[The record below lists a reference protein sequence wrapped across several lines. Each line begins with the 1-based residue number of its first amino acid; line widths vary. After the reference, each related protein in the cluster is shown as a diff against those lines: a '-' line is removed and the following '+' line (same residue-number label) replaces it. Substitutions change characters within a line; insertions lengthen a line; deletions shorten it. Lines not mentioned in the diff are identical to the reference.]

1 MMTLTFL
8 AVTLGS
14 MLGAAD
20 ASPAFRPP
28 AVPLVAHDP
37 YFSVWSFDD
46 RLTDSWARHWTGK
59 VNALCGLARIDG
71 KPYRFAGPNP
81 KDVPAMEQKALMVG
95 ATSTTYGFDA
105 GGVELQLAFLSPV
118 LPDDLDLLSR
128 PATYVT
134 VAALSMD
141 GAEHAV
147 QVYLDITGEWCVDK
161 PDQEVQWGRLDFDGG
176 SAMHMGTVEQ
186 PVLAKKGDDLRID
199 WGRAYVAL
207 PKQEGAFSRIGLA
220 DDSRDTFVKKGNL
233 QSKDIEGTRRAN
245 DGWPVLACL
254 LDFGKAGKEPV
265 TRQVV
270 LAYDDEY
277 SIELMGAKLRP
288 WWRRG
293 GMDASGLLAA
303 AVKDYPALKERCAKF
318 NADLAQKLDAAGGS
332 DYAQMCLLAY
342 REAMAAQKIAAGT
355 DGEPVMFPKEN
366 FSNGCISTVDVFYPA
381 APVFLLLNT
390 KLLAAQ
396 MKPIM
401 DYAASG
407 RWPWP
412 FAPHD
417 LGTYPQANG
426 QVYGGGEKT
435 EKNQMPVEESANMIL
450 LMGAMA
456 KKDGNADFANKY
468 WPTVVKWT
476 EYLAE
481 KGLDPENQLCTD
493 DFAGH
498 LAHNVNLSVK
508 AIVALGAFS
517 QLCEATQRP
526 DDAKKYREMAR
537 GMVEKWLQMAD
548 DGDHYRLAFDKPGTW
563 SQKYNLVWDKLLGL
577 NLFPAE
583 VARKEVAYYLKTQNK
598 YGIPLDN
605 RKDYT
610 KMDWLVWSATL
621 AEKKADFEALIAP
634 AFKFLN
640 ETPSR
645 VPITDWYDTKTG
657 KMVGFQARPV
667 IGGLFIKALQT
678 P

>member
-1 MMTLTFL
+1 MSALL
-8 AVTLGS
+8 VVSALLLCPS
-14 MLGAAD
+14 AAD
-20 ASPAFRPP
+20 AAPAMRPP
-28 AVPLVAHDP
+28 AVPLVTHDP

-46 RLTDSWARHWTGK
+46 RLTDTWARHWTGK

-71 KPYRFAGPNP
+71 NVFRFAGPNP
-81 KDVPAMEQKALMVG
+81 PDVPAMEQRGLEVT
-95 ATSTTYGFDA
+95 ATRTVYDFSG
-105 GGVELQLAFLSPV
+105 GGVSLKVTFLSPV

-134 VAALSMD
+134 VSAAAAD

-147 QVYLDITGEWCVDK
+147 EVYLDITGEWCVNK
-161 PDQEVQWGRLDFDGG
+161 PNQEVRWGRMDFDGG
-176 SAMHMGTVEQ
+176 SALHMGSVEQ

-199 WGRAYVAL
+199 WGRVYLAL
-207 PKQEGAFSRIGLA
+207 PKQEGAAARVGLA
-220 DDSRDTFVKKGNL
+220 DESRGKFVKKGEL
-233 QSKDIEGTRRAN
+233 RAKDLRGTRRA
-245 DGWPVLACL
+245 DDEWPVLAAV
-254 LDFGKAGKEPV
+254 LDLGRAGKEPV
-265 TRQVV
+265 ARQVV

-277 SIELMGAKLRP
+277 SIELMKERLRP
-288 WWRRG
+288 WWRRN
-293 GMDASGLLAA
+293 GMDAAGMLAA
-303 AVKDYPALKERCAKF
+303 AVKDYSGLDARCARF
-318 NADLAQKLDAAGGS
+318 DADLYDKMAAAGGAQ
-332 DYAQMCLLAY
+332 YARLCALAY
-342 REAMAAQKIAAGT
+342 RQAMAAQKVAAGT

-390 KLLAAQ
+390 KLMVAQ
-396 MKPIM
+396 MKPVM

-417 LGTYPQANG
+417 LGTYPLANG

-450 LMGAMA
+450 LMGALA
-456 KKDGNADFANKY
+456 KLDGNAGFAAKY
-468 WPTVVKWT
+468 WPTVTKWA

-498 LAHNVNLSVK
+498 LAHNVNLSAK
-508 AIVALGAFS
+508 AILALGAYS
-517 QLCEATQRP
+517 QLCGMTQRP
-526 DDAKKYREMAR
+526 DEAGKYLDMAR
-537 GMVEKWLQMAD
+537 GMVEKWVTMAD

-563 SQKYNLVWDKLLGL
+563 SQKYNLVWDRLLGL
-577 NLFPAE
+577 NLFPAD
-583 VARKEVAYYLKTQNK
+583 VARKEVAWYLKVQNK
-598 YGIPLDN
+598 YGVPLDN

-610 KMDWLVWSATL
+610 KMDWIVWSATL
-621 AEKKADFEALIAP
+621 AEKKEDFEALIAP
-634 AFKFLN
+634 LYTFLN

-667 IGGLFIKALQT
+667 IGGLFIKALQ
-678 P
+678 